1 MAQPKKRIEAQIY
14 SCHIQLAY
22 SNSSLDNVAQMPS
35 PTKKEK
41 TKKELKPKFTYHQ
54 QQQQQFLDSLS
65 SQQKNTSSYIFSY
78 PNFLCSSLI
87 RENFKNGVQAFG
99 YHTEFGQGL
108 EYFLQDGLVCRR
120 FDPRRLLQQQ
130 QQRQSA
136 KNTHRQGLRPEPQ
149 VEFPHEIHRKC
160 QRGGAEPPRARRED
174 QGEEETR
181 QRQRSQ
187 RSPRAHQRAPRELRQ
202 IIEGRETRELQR

>member
-1 MAQPKKRIEAQIY
+1 MAQI
-14 SCHIQLAY
+14 
-22 SNSSLDNVAQMPS
+22 PS
-35 PTKKEK
+35 PTKKR
-41 TKKELKPKFTYHQ
+41 KKELKPKFTYHH
-54 QQQQQFLDSLS
+54 QQQQFLDSLS

-108 EYFLQDGLVCRR
+108 ESFLQDGLVCRR
-120 FDPRRLLQQQ
+120 FDPRRLLQQQQQQ